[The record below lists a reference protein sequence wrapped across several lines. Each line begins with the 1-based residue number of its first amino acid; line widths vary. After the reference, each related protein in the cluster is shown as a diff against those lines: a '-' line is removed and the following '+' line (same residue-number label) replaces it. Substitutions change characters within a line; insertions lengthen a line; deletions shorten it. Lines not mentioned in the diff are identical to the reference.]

1 MAVNVLKSY
10 LKDWESVLLKI
21 RLYVF
26 CPELLVNSVYI
37 SSRFYYLLRMFQLHS
52 SLIYIY
58 IFFQF
63 LQYSTLTRILG
74 IFSLP
79 IRRFTCVCQ
88 FLACKVFFV
97 SIVTTFIYFLQLQS
111 LLSAVSLPCLLSIA
125 PPFSSFLQ

>member
-58 IFFQF
+58 IYIYIYISILAIFHPHP
-63 LQYSTLTRILG
+63 YTRNILTSHSAFYMCLSV
-74 IFSLP
+74 FSM
-79 IRRFTCVCQ
+79 
-88 FLACKVFFV
+88 
-97 SIVTTFIYFLQLQS
+97 
-111 LLSAVSLPCLLSIA
+111 
-125 PPFSSFLQ
+125 